1 MRCVGIIKPAAVK
14 SCTCAEH
21 WVQGVAQ
28 SLVEEDSSITPYLK
42 CLCVAPDVNWYQ
54 QPVYILSSIRCFL
67 FTSFSLRASPF
78 PLHFNTK
85 KIYPIFFHFSL
96 LYNIFVSAK
105 TNHLN
110 LLMKPDPRALKASL
124 LRRELELQRLIRQM
138 KFDQLHNSP
147 VYKNLEKELVT
158 VKAQLNLTE
167 S

>member
-1 MRCVGIIKPAAVK
+1 MFTAKVFNGCLAHVYIGTCLKIYFHIAEFYCPALICACVTI
-14 SCTCAEH
+14 
-21 WVQGVAQ
+21 
-28 SLVEEDSSITPYLK
+28 SIT
-42 CLCVAPDVNWYQ
+42 
-54 QPVYILSSIRCFL
+54 
-67 FTSFSLRASPF
+67 
-78 PLHFNTK
+78 HHTK